1 MIDLDTLIIRSDAV
15 VSAPMGEDVA
25 MMDMESGKYFVMAEV
40 AANIWERLVEPVR
53 PAVLCE
59 VLTELYDV
67 SPEQC
72 RAEVLAF
79 LETAHARGLVRI
91 VA

>member
-1 MIDLDTLIIRSDAV
+1 MIGLDTLLIRSDAV
-15 VSAPMGEDVA
+15 VSAPMGEEVA
-25 MMDMESGKYFVMAEV
+25 MMDMESGKYFVLAEV
-40 AANIWERLVEPVR
+40 AASIWERLSEPVR

-59 VLTELYDV
+59 ALAEVYDV
-67 SPEQC
+67 PMERC

-79 LETAHARGLVRI
+79 LENAHDKGLVRI

>member
-1 MIDLDTLIIRSDAV
+1 MIGLDTLLIRSDAV

-25 MMDMESGKYFVMAEV
+25 MMDMDSGKYFVLADV
-40 AANIWERLVEPVR
+40 AASIWERLSEPVR

-59 VLTELYDV
+59 ALTEVYDV
-67 SPEQC
+67 PMEQC
-72 RAEVLAF
+72 RADVLAF
-79 LETAHARGLVRI
+79 LENAHAKGLVRI

>member
-1 MIDLDTLIIRSDAV
+1 
-15 VSAPMGEDVA
+15 MGEEVA
-25 MMDMESGKYFVMAEV
+25 MMDMQSGKYFVLAEV
-40 AANIWERLVEPVR
+40 AASIWERLSEPVR

-59 VLTELYDV
+59 ALTSIYEV

-79 LETAHARGLVRI
+79 LENAHAKGLVRI
-91 VA
+91 VS

>member
-1 MIDLDTLIIRSDAV
+1 MIDLDTLVVRSDGV
-15 VSAPMGEDVA
+15 VSAPMGDDVA
-25 MMDMESGKYFVMAEV
+25 MMDMESGKYFVLAEV
-40 AANIWERLVEPVR
+40 AASIWERLSEPVR
-53 PAVLCE
+53 PAALCAA
-59 VLTELYDV
+59 LTEIYTV

-79 LETAHARGLVRI
+79 LESAHAKGLVRI